1 MQIKTTTS
9 SDTCHNGYHQ
19 KEHNQ
24 DFPDGTVS
32 GSPPA
37 SAGDMISIPG
47 PGRFH
52 MTWNNW
58 SLCATAA
65 GTALWGLS
73 TCAAAAEAH
82 APRAHT
88 PQQERAPHR
97 QASTPQLETIPHT
110 VPKTQLCQ
118 K

>member
-19 KEHNQ
+19 KEHKQ

-52 MTWNNW
+52 MTWNN
-58 SLCATAA
+58 
-65 GTALWGLS
+65 
-73 TCAAAAEAH
+73 
-82 APRAHT
+82 
-88 PQQERAPHR
+88 
-97 QASTPQLETIPHT
+97 
-110 VPKTQLCQ
+110 
-118 K
+118 

>member
-1 MQIKTTTS
+1 MRHHSTFTRMAVIKKKKKGKCIREMQIKTTTS

-19 KEHNQ
+19 KEHKQ

-52 MTWNNW
+52 MTWNN
-58 SLCATAA
+58 
-65 GTALWGLS
+65 
-73 TCAAAAEAH
+73 
-82 APRAHT
+82 
-88 PQQERAPHR
+88 
-97 QASTPQLETIPHT
+97 
-110 VPKTQLCQ
+110 
-118 K
+118 